1 TTLRAIILK
10 EPGQFSFTE
19 KEDVKA
25 EKNKA
30 IVKIKRIGICGTDYH
45 AYKGNQPFFS
55 YPRVLGHELGGEII
69 SISEGDIQHDLK
81 VGDKV
86 AVEPYLNCG
95 KCQACESG
103 HINCCEAISVIGVHS
118 DGGMAE
124 YISIPLNKIHKSDTL
139 SFDQLALVETLGIG
153 LHAVNRANIH
163 TGEKVLIIGA
173 GPIGLGVAQFSK
185 LKGAVVCM
193 ADISES
199 RLGFIEK
206 LGLSDSSIQ
215 VAGKLEEATLREA
228 LGGDLPSVVIDATG
242 NKNSMLNTFNVVAHG
257 GRLVFVGLF
266 QGDVTFFD
274 PNFHKRELTLLA
286 SRNCLPDDFK
296 EIISLIEQ
304 GVIDTNPWLS
314 HRTSFEDMPDKF
326 DSFLEPS
333 QEVIKAIIEL

>member
-1 TTLRAIILK
+1 MRAIILK
-10 EPGQFSFTE
+10 EPGQFSFIE
-19 KEDVKA
+19 QEEVKA

-45 AYKGNQPFFS
+45 AFKGDQPFFT
-55 YPRVLGHELGGEII
+55 YPRVLGHELGGEVV
-69 SISEGDIQHDLK
+69 SISEGDIKHDLK
-81 VGDKV
+81 IGDKV

-103 HINCCEAISVIGVHS
+103 HLNCCENIQVIGVHS

-153 LHAVNRANIH
+153 LHAVNRAKLNQ
-163 TGEKVLIIGA
+163 GEKVLIIGA

-185 LKGAVVCM
+185 LKGAQVCM
-193 ADISES
+193 ADISGS
-199 RLGFIEK
+199 RLAFIEK
-206 LGLSDSSIQ
+206 MGLSDSSIQ
-215 VAGKLEEATLREA
+215 VSGSLDDADLRAA

-242 NKNSMLNTFNVVAHG
+242 NKNSMLNTFNIVAHG
-257 GRLVFVGLF
+257 GRVVFVGLF

-274 PNFHKRELTLLA
+274 PNFHKRELTLMS
-286 SRNCLPDDFK
+286 SRNCLPDDFR
-296 EIISLIEQ
+296 EIISLIEKE
-304 GVIDTNPWLS
+304 VIDTNPWLS
-314 HRTSFEDMPDKF
+314 HRTSFEDMPNKF
-326 DSFLEPS
+326 ETFLEPS

>member
-1 TTLRAIILK
+1 MRAIILK
-10 EPGQFSFTE
+10 EPGQFDFIE
-19 KEDVKA
+19 QEDIKA
-25 EKNKA
+25 EKGKA

-45 AYKGNQPFFS
+45 AFKGDQPFFT
-55 YPRVLGHELGGEII
+55 YPRVLGHELGGEIV
-69 SISEGDIQHDLK
+69 SISENGIEHSLK

-86 AVEPYLNCG
+86 AIEPYLNCETCQS
-95 KCQACESG
+95 CQAG
-103 HINCCEAISVIGVHS
+103 HINCCENIQVIGVHS

-124 YISIPLNKIHKSDTL
+124 YISIPLNKIHKSASL

-153 LHAVNRANIH
+153 LHAVNRANVKS
-163 TGEKVLIIGA
+163 GEKVLIIGA

-185 LKGAVVCM
+185 LNGATVCM
-193 ADISES
+193 ADISKS
-199 RLGFIEK
+199 RLDFIK
-206 LGLSDSSIQ
+206 KIGLSDKSIQ
-215 VAGKLEEATLREA
+215 VRGKLEEADLKNA
-228 LGGDLPSVVIDATG
+228 LDGDLPSVVIDATG
-242 NKNSMLNTFNVVAHG
+242 NKNSMLNTFNVLAHG

-286 SRNCLPDDFK
+286 SRNCLPEDFK
-296 EIISLIEQ
+296 EIISLIER

-326 DSFLEPS
+326 ETFLEPS